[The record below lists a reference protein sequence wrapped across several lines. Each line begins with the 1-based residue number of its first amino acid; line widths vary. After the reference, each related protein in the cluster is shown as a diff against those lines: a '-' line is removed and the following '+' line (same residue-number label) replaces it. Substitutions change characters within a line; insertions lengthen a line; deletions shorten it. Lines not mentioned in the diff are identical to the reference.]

1 MAQMLCKSLFLY
13 TCQSHISHHSSK
25 LSRCHWIYYWNTQI
39 FDSIHGDITISFAT
53 MPSYLIDTVIGSS
66 LGLLASSALSTQ
78 SLYLIKEF
86 KVVVFGTLTNVQVLL
101 LEFLYTTLRCCCF
114 RETISDRSLS
124 RRGSEGSI
132 LSSFRSLQ
140 RLGHNP
146 CSCWSF
152 CSVDGVIGTAPW
164 ESCRNFFSGGGGGE
178 SSSVGLAA
186 GWRRQLILL
195 PAANDKKVGWTI
207 RNGQQELSKTS
218 PGRCCLFKSPKGH
231 HSQIHDA
238 RQPGHLGRHWEIVHN
253 YLIKFYYNYVK
264 MNSYEGT

>member
-1 MAQMLCKSLFLY
+1 MLCKSLFLY

-114 RETISDRSLS
+114 RETISDRKLIKTWI
-124 RRGSEGSI
+124 RRINII
-132 LSSFRSLQ
+132 LLIQEFIKVRAQPMQL
-140 RLGHNP
+140 
-146 CSCWSF
+146 
-152 CSVDGVIGTAPW
+152 
-164 ESCRNFFSGGGGGE
+164 
-178 SSSVGLAA
+178 
-186 GWRRQLILL
+186 LILL
-195 PAANDKKVGWTI
+195 LSGWSNW
-207 RNGQQELSKTS
+207 RSA
-218 PGRCCLFKSPKGH
+218 CLRIMP
-231 HSQIHDA
+231 
-238 RQPGHLGRHWEIVHN
+238 
-253 YLIKFYYNYVK
+253 
-264 MNSYEGT
+264 